1 MSRDDPT
8 TWVYYDAP
16 LARSVKAVSMS
27 TGPVGVEESYNG
39 GATSAR
45 PLPRSPEIKKKKP
58 EIKCYWGG
66 FGAHMSGI
74 PKSFSVG
81 KNGQKRKSH
90 WHHPQ
95 GSTHDTTRHTRRLAA
110 TAKSTPILR

>member
-45 PLPRSPEIKKKKP
+45 PLPRSPEIKKKARDKVLLGR
-58 EIKCYWGG
+58 IW
-66 FGAHMSGI
+66 GAHE
-74 PKSFSVG
+74 
-81 KNGQKRKSH
+81 R
-90 WHHPQ
+90 HPEK
-95 GSTHDTTRHTRRLAA
+95 L
-110 TAKSTPILR
+110 